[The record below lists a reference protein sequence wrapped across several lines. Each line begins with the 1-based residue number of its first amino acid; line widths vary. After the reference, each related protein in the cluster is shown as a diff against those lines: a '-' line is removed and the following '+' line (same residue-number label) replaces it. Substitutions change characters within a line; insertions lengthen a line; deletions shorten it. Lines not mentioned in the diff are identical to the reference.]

1 MTLRDVLD
9 AWFALTKPKDV
20 IERFGFL
27 DWSEKHIQLKD
38 GSVFAFAGLWLL
50 GKRGGLPTAAI
61 VTTRPNALMATIHN
75 RMPVI
80 LRRGDE
86 RAWLDASAT
95 DVERCLEPIEAEQI
109 QAYPVSLLVNSWEN
123 EGSELIA
130 PSRSPTEVQ
139 MALPLD

>member
-1 MTLRDVLD
+1 M
-9 AWFALTKPKDV
+9 
-20 IERFGFL
+20 
-27 DWSEKHIQLKD
+27 HIQLKD
-38 GSVFAFAGLWLL
+38 GSVFAFAGLWLP

-109 QAYPVSLLVNSWEN
+109 QAYPRVTAGQLV
-123 EGSELIA
+123 GK
-130 PSRSPTEVQ
+130 
-139 MALPLD
+139 